1 MNRLPIPLEER
12 IIFAL
17 DLADPAAALALV
29 DRLSERIRFFK
40 VGLQLIFAGGW
51 PVVDH
56 IVGRGCKV
64 VLGLKLHDI
73 PATVRLAGQ
82 QIAGRG
88 ITVREYGFIE
98 GARVAPLI

>member
-1 MNRLPIPLEER
+1 MNRPAIPLEER

-29 DRLSERIRFFK
+29 DRLSERIHFFK
-40 VGLQLIFAGGW
+40 VGLQLFFAGGW

-64 VLGLKLHDI
+64 MLGLKLHDI
-73 PATVRLAGQ
+73 PATVGLAGQ
-82 QIAGRG
+82 EIAGRRS
-88 ITVREYGFIE
+88 TL
-98 GARVAPLI
+98 APLAG